1 MRVLLDT
8 DVFLWWITDDPKLPS
23 FVRKIIADGKNELFL
38 SAASC
43 SEIAMKAHLGCINL
57 PEKPDVFISDQMS
70 LNGIKSLPIQASH
83 ALHVLNLPVF
93 NRNPFGRIIAAQAQ
107 LEGLPVITSDTL
119 FDKYNV
125 EVIWKTKGG
134 KLRNG

>member
-23 FVRKIIADGKNELFL
+23 SVRKIIADGKNELFL

-43 SEIAMKAHLGCINL
+43 SEIAMKAYLGCINL
-57 PEKPDVFISDQMS
+57 PDKPDVFISDQLS
-70 LNGIKSLPIQASH
+70 INGVKSLPIHASH
-83 ALHVLNLPVF
+83 ALHVFNLP
-93 NRNPFGRIIAAQAQ
+93 RLTRDPFGRIIAAQAQ

-119 FDKYNV
+119 FTKYNI
-125 EVIWKTKGG
+125 EVIWKIK
-134 KLRNG
+134 